1 MPHTRLKPS
10 EMRAWI
16 AFLDAQ
22 SALLRRLESDLVARE
37 HMTLAEYDVLIQL
50 ARADSRRL
58 RMSELSERVRLSP
71 SGLTRR
77 VDRLVKAGLV
87 SRALSASDRRGT
99 FAVLTSA
106 GLERIRRAS
115 PVHLAGIRE
124 YFVRPLRPAQLT
136 ALTAA
141 LEPLRAARAAAA
153 RRADR

>member
-1 MPHTRLKPS
+1 MPQTRLKPT

-22 SALLRRLESDLVARE
+22 SALLRRLEGDLVAKQK
-37 HMTLAEYDVLIQL
+37 MTLAEYDVLIQL

-58 RMSELSERVRLSP
+58 RMSDLSERVRLSP

-87 SRALSASDRRGT
+87 SRATCASDRRGT
-99 FAVLTSA
+99 FAVLTA
-106 GLERIRRAS
+106 TGLERIRRAS
-115 PVHLAGIRE
+115 PVHLNGVRE
-124 YFVRPLRPAQLT
+124 YFVRSLRPAQLA

-141 LEPLRAARAAAA
+141 LEPLG
-153 RRADR
+153 RADA